1 MAMSL
6 SIGPIKTKKS
16 RKNSISEFFTDVR
29 RKFSANKESILAD
42 LPMQEYISRGW
53 DANNETWRSA
63 IWTSLDKD
71 FRNTD
76 LEMASTSLAWKLG
89 WNPRRQEE
97 HDSDDPDEG
106 EMPGN
111 DVVHPNPVAEVINEE
126 GGERE
131 IDVAELVAQPLP

>member
-1 MAMSL
+1 MWISDPSL
-6 SIGPIKTKKS
+6 KS
-16 RKNSISEFFTDVR
+16 KVRGLLVLMTTYIPNIRTRQEFVVKRNWMFISPQTTLHR
-29 RKFSANKESILAD
+29 
-42 LPMQEYISRGW
+42 EYISRGW

-76 LEMASTSLAWKLG
+76 LEMASTSPAWKLG

-106 EMPGN
+106 EM
-111 DVVHPNPVAEVINEE
+111 
-126 GGERE
+126 RE
-131 IDVAELVAQPLP
+131 MMSFI